1 MNANGGSF
9 DLVSIG
15 ECLVELSRE
24 SDGRYRVGYAGDA
37 FNTLFYASRLGMQTG
52 FITTFGDDLFT
63 PMIREGIAAEKIDLS
78 MTEVLSGRKNGL
90 YFIELD
96 QGGEYTFHFWRKN
109 SAATETLRRC
119 EANRL
124 IDYCASSTWLLISGI
139 TLAVMEERERLSDLL
154 PQLQNVSQTRIAFD
168 TNYRP
173 TLWESS
179 REYVRAFEEIISFV
193 DLFLPSESDMQRIW
207 PGQSAEEIANYYHCD
222 QVALK
227 RGADGCVLIWKG
239 ERYELAPPEQVQL
252 LDTTGAGDAFNGG
265 FLTGLLR
272 GWSPEDAALLGMRVA
287 GRVVGVRGAI
297 DLGFT
302 IET

>member
-1 MNANGGSF
+1 MNANGRSF

-24 SDGRYRVGYAGDA
+24 SDGRYRVSYAGDA
-37 FNTLFYASRLGMQTG
+37 LNTLFYASRLGMQTG
-52 FITTFGDDLFT
+52 FVTTFGDDLFT
-63 PMIREGIAAEKIDLS
+63 PMIREGIAAEKIDIS
-78 MTEVLSGRKNGL
+78 MTEVLPGRKNGL

-96 QGGEYTFHFWRKN
+96 RGGEYTFHFWRKS

-119 EANRL
+119 EVDRL
-124 IDYCASSTWLLISGI
+124 TDYCASATWLLISGI
-139 TLAVMEERERLSDLL
+139 TLAVMEERERLSDFLAR
-154 PQLQNVSQTRIAFD
+154 LQNISQTRIAFD

-179 REYVRAFEEIISFV
+179 GEYVRAFEEIIPFV
-193 DLFLPSESDMQRIW
+193 DLFLPSESDLQRIW
-207 PGQSAEEIANYYHCD
+207 PGLSAEEIANIYHCD

-227 RGADGCVLIWKG
+227 QGAEGCLLMWNGKH
-239 ERYELAPPEQVQL
+239 YQLAPPEQVQL
-252 LDTTGAGDAFNGG
+252 VDATGAGDAFNGG

-287 GRVVGVRGAI
+287 GSVVGVRGAI
-297 DLGFT
+297 DLHFS